1 MTPLKL
7 KLGRAVPDSPI
18 PPLSTNAAN
27 SSKSYNSRQDW
38 NTHWK
43 IRGELKID
51 HDRMTR
57 QAMHGRFSGVVWTL
71 DQIWDLGPTLV
82 LGCGVDTGP
91 DLRPWPYVDSP
102 VWCGHWTRPETLALR
117 WFSGVVWTLDQTWH
131 LGPTLVLGCGV
142 DTGPD
147 LRPWPYVGSRVWC
160 GHWTRSETLALRWFS
175 GVVWAL
181 DQIWDLGPTL
191 VLGCGVGTG
200 PDLRPWPY
208 VGSRVWCG
216 HWTRPDTLALHWF
229 SGVVWAPDQTWDLGP
244 TLVLGCGVGTGPD
257 LRPWPYIGSRVWCG
271 HWTRPETLA
280 LRCYHWSLYRRMN
293 CRGVYSRV
301 LNSNFHCVCNL
312 QMHTVNNFYSFVDR
326 CSYCWMIQ
334 TLIR

>member
-71 DQIWDLGPTLV
+71 DQTWDLGPTLV

-91 DLRPWPYVDSP
+91 DLRPW
-102 VWCGHWTRPETLALR
+102 L
-117 WFSGVVWTLDQTWH
+117 
-131 LGPTLVLGCGV
+131 
-142 DTGPD
+142 
-147 LRPWPYVGSRVWC
+147 YVGSRVWC

-181 DQIWDLGPTL
+181 DQTWDLGPTL
-191 VLGCGVGTG
+191 VLVCGVDTGPDLTPWLYIGSRVWFGHRTRPETLALRWFSGVVWALDQTWDLGPTLVLVCGVGTG

-208 VGSRVWCG
+208 VVI
-216 HWTRPDTLALHWF
+216 TEA
-229 SGVVWAPDQTWDLGP
+229 
-244 TLVLGCGVGTGPD
+244 
-257 LRPWPYIGSRVWCG
+257 YIGVWTVVVCTPEF
-271 HWTRPETLA
+271 WTLTFIVSAIFKCILLTISIA
-280 LRCYHWSLYRRMN
+280 LSTAVVIVGWFKH
-293 CRGVYSRV
+293 
-301 LNSNFHCVCNL
+301 
-312 QMHTVNNFYSFVDR
+312 SFGKFQR
-326 CSYCWMIQ
+326 WQSYCVSLAYTQ
-334 TLIR
+334 SCDL